1 MPLRNPPV
9 KQTVDSPE
17 VILPLKR
24 KKSNEDALYEDPLQF
39 AWAISYSDLLMVML
53 CFFIIFFEMSDLVD
67 QTPIRKIILSLKK
80 NIQAID
86 VTQQT
91 ISPATRPALTEA
103 IPQRKEKVPAV
114 SPDSIKKLVG
124 SGDLVTYSRD
134 VLKSGEEVV
143 IDFPEGFFSPGSYE
157 LTLRAKE
164 IIGMVLGE
172 IRKHENLIQLT
183 FIGHTDSTPVMN
195 LREKNIHS
203 NMILSTFRATDAA
216 FYAIKLGFDKKW
228 VFVQGMG
235 ENTRNTRSLSLK
247 IALRSPARKP
257 ASAPA
262 SFFRKRNLRH
272 PDIGLLAYENSARS
286 LVEFEGSQM

>member
-1 MPLRNPPV
+1 MPLRNTPV
-9 KQTVDSPE
+9 KQTVNSPE

-24 KKSNEDALYEDPLQF
+24 KKLNEDALYEDPLQF

-53 CFFIIFFEMSDLVD
+53 CFFIIFFEMSDIMD

-80 NIQAID
+80 NIHAID
-86 VTQQT
+86 VGGQT
-91 ISPATRPALTEA
+91 IPPATHPALTGA
-103 IPQRKEKVPAV
+103 IPQKKDGEEKVRRL
-114 SPDSIKKLVG
+114 SPDSIKKLAG
-124 SGDLVTYSRD
+124 SGDLVTYNRE
-134 VLKSGEEVV
+134 VLSSGEEVV

-157 LTLRAKE
+157 LTVRAKE
-164 IIGMVLGE
+164 VIGRVLGE
-172 IRKHENLIQLT
+172 IREHENLIQLT
-183 FIGHTDSTPVMN
+183 FIGHTDSAPVMN

-216 FYAIKLGFDKKW
+216 FYAIKLGFDRKW

-257 ASAPA
+257 ANAPV
-262 SFFRKRNLRH
+262 SFFRKRNLQ
-272 PDIGLLAYENSARS
+272 YVENRGVS
-286 LVEFEGSQM
+286 LRKICALMS